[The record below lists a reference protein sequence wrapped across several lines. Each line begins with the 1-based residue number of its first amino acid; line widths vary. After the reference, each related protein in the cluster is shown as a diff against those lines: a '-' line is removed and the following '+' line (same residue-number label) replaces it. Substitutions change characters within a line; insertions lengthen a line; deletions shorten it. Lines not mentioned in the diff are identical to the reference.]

1 MQPKEAQTVSN
12 RLTLLEIFNSE
23 IEADLTRERLE
34 ASGIE
39 AYVSKD
45 DAGGMRPDLQLT
57 RGVRLLVVESEIET
71 ARKLLQPAGFDQTG
85 GEESWTCPG
94 CSEKIEGQFTE
105 CWQCGT
111 SRLP

>member
-1 MQPKEAQTVSN
+1 MSN

-23 IEADLTRERLE
+23 IEAELTRQRLE

-45 DAGGMRPDLQLT
+45 DAGGARPDLQLI
-57 RGVRLLVVESEIET
+57 RGVRLLVSKDDIET
-71 ARKLLQPAGFDQTG
+71 AKELLQPEGFEGTAA
-85 GEESWTCPG
+85 EESWTCPN
-94 CSEKIEGQFTE
+94 CSEKIEEQFTE